1 MERIRHRQGG
11 RLSWSQL
18 RFWYQA
24 SLANRATA
32 MGLALACGVLIFVFL
47 LVFKLGADL
56 VRQSVSERLA
66 SAAALN
72 ALRLEAEVGRLLS
85 GVDKLAHRPVVVN
98 ALARPSP
105 TGPRLPALLDEFRH
119 GFPEIEALSLLDAA
133 GQVVAAAAPAATPD
147 MMLLAAALRSRQPT
161 FALPSEQPGS
171 PLHFAFPVLEAGS
184 GQAAG
189 GLVGH
194 LDLLAVLSR
203 LTLDVETADRL
214 PLRLSVEAGDRTI
227 YRSERVIAGEVL
239 RVSVPLGGRLADSGL
254 AFRLQVEVGRSAAYA
269 QLYWFLAPALLVGAI
284 ALLLI
289 VVLVRK
295 MSESILRPLK
305 KMSEHAKQVAG
316 AGPAGL
322 RELAVQRSDELGAMG
337 MAFNEMV
344 RSLRQAY
351 ETQEAEVQRRTRQL
365 AEAQERLAGVLAGID
380 DVVYA
385 MDPGCKR
392 LDYISPAVA
401 RLFGLSPEVC
411 LAEPAR
417 LFDLIEK
424 GDVARLHQARRNL
437 VAGAPAE
444 VRYRI
449 RCPDGSLR
457 WLKDRFHLVRDEESG
472 QAHVSGL
479 ISDVTA
485 RVEAEASLLLRD
497 RALASSSCGVVITDM
512 TQADQPIL
520 YVNNAFER
528 ITGYTAA
535 EVIGCNCA
543 LLQGDKSESAVGL
556 AEIRAA
562 IAEARGCKVVIR
574 NYRKDGDAFWNE
586 LQLSP
591 IIDQDGRVTH
601 YIGIQNDITANIM
614 ATQALVESEQRL
626 ALTID
631 ALHEGVWDWHIPENR
646 FITSPSWSEI
656 LGIEPYLAPAD
667 AGYALFIRHV
677 PEQWVKHV
685 QSEFDAH
692 LAGSSSEFYLEHQM
706 RHADGRNIWVA
717 NHGRIV
723 ERDSD
728 GRPRR
733 MVGTIVDITQRVES
747 SQQIIGLMGQ
757 LDSIFTLSPDAFV
770 YFNEAGRVTFVNPAF
785 ERLTGIQAGESIGL
799 TQQELRR
806 VLQERRDPAHPF
818 PWFEASGP
826 QGNPDDQLLY
836 LLRPTRRVLLV
847 SRRGDEGCAAVLYLR
862 DVTRETEVDRMKSE
876 FLSTAAHELR
886 TPMAS
891 IMGFAELLMLREF
904 QPERTRDM
912 LSTIHRQARR
922 LTDLINELLD
932 LARIES
938 RAGKDFRI
946 SRQPIEPVIRDA
958 VAALHVE
965 GDRGRMQLHL
975 PDNLPELDID
985 AAKMQQ
991 AIINV
996 LSNAY
1001 KYSPQGG
1008 AIDISAWRR
1017 ERGGISQVAIVVRD
1031 HGIGMSAEQTA
1042 RVFERFFRADPSGN
1056 IPGTGLGM
1064 SLVKEIMDS
1073 HGGSVEVD
1081 SEIGQGTSVSLWL
1094 PVHGESGHAAPGKES
1109 VVVAPS
1115 HGEMTLW
1122 LDQPGATGQGRPL
1135 H

>member
-1 MERIRHRQGG
+1 MDSNRYPPGAGG
-11 RLSWSQL
+11 PWSRLRSW
-18 RFWYQA
+18 FQA

-32 MGLALACGVLIFVFL
+32 MGLGLASAVLLCVFL

-56 VRQSVSERLA
+56 VRQSVNERLA

-72 ALRLEAEVGRLLS
+72 AARLEAEIGRLLS
-85 GVDKLAHRPVVVN
+85 AVDKLAHRPAVVST
-98 ALARPSP
+98 LARPASAAA
-105 TGPRLPALLDEFRH
+105 RLPALLDEFRH
-119 GFPEIEALSLLDAA
+119 GFPEIEALSLFDTAS
-133 GQVVAAAAPAATPD
+133 QIVVASAMPAARPD
-147 MMLLAAALRSRQPT
+147 MTLLAAALQRRQAT
-161 FALPSEQPGS
+161 FALPVEQPGS
-171 PLHFAFPVLEAGS
+171 RLHFAFPVLDTTS
-184 GQAAG
+184 GHGVG

-203 LTLDVETADRL
+203 LTWDGETADRL
-214 PLRLSVEAGDRTI
+214 PMHLSVEAGGRI
-227 YRSERVIAGEVL
+227 LYRSAHVFSGEVL
-239 RVSVPLGGRLADSGL
+239 RVGVPLGGRLADSGL
-254 AFRLQVEVGRSAAYA
+254 DFRLMVEVGRDAAYA
-269 QLYWFLAPALLVGAI
+269 AFYRFWGAALLIGAI
-284 ALLLI
+284 ALFLI

-295 MSESILRPLK
+295 MAENILRPLK
-305 KMSEHAKQVAG
+305 EMSEHAKQVAG

-344 RSLRQAY
+344 RSLRLAY

-365 AEAQERLAGVLAGID
+365 AEARERLSRVLAGID

-385 MDPGCKR
+385 MDDAWQR
-392 LDYISPAVA
+392 LDYISPSVA
-401 RLFGLSPEVC
+401 RLFGLSPELC
-411 LAEPAR
+411 LAEPAC
-417 LFDLIEK
+417 LYALIEK
-424 GDVARLHQARRNL
+424 EDRPRLREARRQL
-437 VAGAPAE
+437 VRGASTE

-449 RCPDGSLR
+449 RRPDGSLR
-457 WLKDRFHLVRDEESG
+457 WVKDRFHLVHDAERG
-472 QAHVSGL
+472 RVHVSGL

-512 TQADQPIL
+512 MQAGHPIL

-528 ITGYTAA
+528 ITGYAA
-535 EVIGCNCA
+535 SEVLGRNCA
-543 LLQGDKSESAVGL
+543 MLQSDKAENAVSL

-562 IAEARGCKVVIR
+562 IAEARDCKVVIR
-574 NYRKDGDAFWNE
+574 NYRKNGDAFWNE

-601 YIGIQNDITANIM
+601 YIGIQNDITANIL
-614 ATQALVESEQRL
+614 ATQALVDSEQRL
-626 ALTID
+626 ALTIE
-631 ALHEGVWDWHIPENR
+631 ALHEGVWDWHIPEDR

-656 LGIEPYLAPAD
+656 LGIAPRLAPPE
-667 AGYALFIRHV
+667 AGFALFIRHV
-677 PEQWVKHV
+677 PEAWVKRV
-685 QSEFDAH
+685 QSELDAH
-692 LAGSSSEFYLEHQM
+692 LAGDGSEFYLEHQM
-706 RHADGRNIWVA
+706 CHADGRSIWVA

-723 ERDSD
+723 ERDRD

-747 SQQIIGLMGQ
+747 SQQIMGLMGQ

-770 YFNEAGRVTFVNPAF
+770 YFNEAGQVTFVNPAF
-785 ERLTGIQAGESIGL
+785 ERLTGIKAGESIGL
-799 TQQELRR
+799 SEGALRSL
-806 VLQERRDPAHPF
+806 LQERSDPAHSF
-818 PWFEASGP
+818 PWFGASGTRDP
-826 QGNPDDQLLY
+826 QEDHLLY

-862 DVTRETEVDRMKSE
+862 DVTRENEVDRMKSE

-891 IMGFAELLMLREF
+891 IMGFAELLMLRDF
-904 QPERTRDM
+904 SPERTRDM

-922 LTDLINELLD
+922 LTDLVNELLD

-946 SRQPIEPVIRDA
+946 SRQSIAPVIRDA

-965 GDRGRMQLHL
+965 GDRSRMQVNL
-975 PDNLPELDID
+975 PESLPELDID
-985 AAKMQQ
+985 PAKMQQ

-1008 AIDISAWRR
+1008 PIQISAWQR
-1017 ERGGISQVAIVVRD
+1017 ERGGACQVAIVVRD
-1031 HGIGMSAEQTA
+1031 HGIGMSAEQVA

-1064 SLVKEIMDS
+1064 SLVKEIMEH

-1081 SEIGQGTSVSLWL
+1081 SEPGQGTSVLLWL
-1094 PVHGESGHAAPGKES
+1094 PVPGMEAVAMSSPEVPGCRPALRDATTPISG
-1109 VVVAPS
+1109 
-1115 HGEMTLW
+1115 
-1122 LDQPGATGQGRPL
+1122 L